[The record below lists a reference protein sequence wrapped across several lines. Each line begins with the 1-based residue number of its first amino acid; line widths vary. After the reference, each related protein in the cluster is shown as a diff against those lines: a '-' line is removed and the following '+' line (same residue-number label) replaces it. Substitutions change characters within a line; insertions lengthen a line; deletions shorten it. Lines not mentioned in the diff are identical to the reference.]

1 MSPTVTRSGDSGADG
16 GTSRPLTVS
25 SGGGDGLVEDLLVEA
40 RRIGHQD
47 GAAGITPARNRS
59 WTPDERTAYAQ
70 GHIAGTLSRL
80 RAAKTTP
87 APPTPIRVEPW
98 EISA

>member
-1 MSPTVTRSGDSGADG
+1 MSTADVTRSSLA
-16 GTSRPLTVS
+16 GTAGCCPIEV
-25 SGGGDGLVEDLLVEA
+25 SGGESGGLVEDLLTEA
-40 RRIGHQD
+40 RRIGTED
-47 GAAGITPARNRS
+47 GVRGIEPARNRS